1 MKLGDLHPAAGAV
14 HRKKRR
20 GKGRATGVGGTS
32 GRGHKGLG
40 ARSGGKAPRWFE
52 GGQMPIQ
59 RRLPKRGFHR
69 PQKIVFQIIHV
80 GQVAGLEGDK
90 IDREMLVKRGLVR
103 KNGGPIK
110 LLADGE
116 IERAIQVL
124 VEASSRA
131 AKTKI
136 ETAGGS
142 VAAPGKGSNTE

>member
-1 MKLGDLHPAAGAV
+1 MKLGDLHHAAGAV
-14 HRKKRR
+14 HRRKRR

-40 ARSGGKAPRWFE
+40 SRSGGKAPRWFE

-59 RRLPKRGFHR
+59 RRLPKRGFRR
-69 PQKIVFQIIHV
+69 PQKVVFQVIHV
-80 GQVAGLEGDK
+80 GQVAALEGDR
-90 IDREMLVKRGLVR
+90 IDREMLMKHGLVR

-131 AKTKI
+131 ARTKI

-142 VAAPGKGSNTE
+142 IAAPVKGSKTE